1 MVAVFVPFNNDMFW
15 GWGEAVLNS
24 AIATDALL
32 VSAGIEKAK
41 IKWIVGVVFGQVNG
55 IYVLLRVVVIVAVA
69 SDST

>member
-1 MVAVFVPFNNDMFW
+1 MVSVFVPFNNDMFW

-32 VSAGIEKAK
+32 VSAGIEESQ
-41 IKWIVGVVFGQVNG
+41 IKGVIGVVFGQVNG